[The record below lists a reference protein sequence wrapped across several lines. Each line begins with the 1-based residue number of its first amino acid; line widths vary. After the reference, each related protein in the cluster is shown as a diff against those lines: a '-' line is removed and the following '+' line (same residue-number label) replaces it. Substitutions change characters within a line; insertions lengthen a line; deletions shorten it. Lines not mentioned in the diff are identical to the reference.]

1 MSKAKTAFGII
12 AFVALSLPLHAF
24 GQASQAFGANDIAR
38 IAQTSRDNAARFNR
52 DFRGRSFKAKL
63 PVNHISENFLF
74 SDRYTATFGTSR
86 FGDNV
91 TCDVK
96 DRPTIDRMMDWDRGQ
111 MVTISGTIRTTVMGD
126 ILLDDCQY
134 IPHAGEKG

>member
-1 MSKAKTAFGII
+1 MSKARAAFSII
-12 AFVALSLPLHAF
+12 AFAALSVSPQAF
-24 GQASQAFGANDIAR
+24 GQTSQVFGANDITR

-52 DFRGRSFKAKL
+52 DFRGRSFEAKL
-63 PVNHISENFLF
+63 PVNSISENFIFL
-74 SDRYTATFGTSR
+74 DRYTATFGTSR
-86 FGDNV
+86 FGGNV

-96 DRPTIDRMMDWDRGQ
+96 DRPTINRMMDWDRGQ
-111 MVTISGTIRTTVMGD
+111 MVTISGTIRTAVMGD